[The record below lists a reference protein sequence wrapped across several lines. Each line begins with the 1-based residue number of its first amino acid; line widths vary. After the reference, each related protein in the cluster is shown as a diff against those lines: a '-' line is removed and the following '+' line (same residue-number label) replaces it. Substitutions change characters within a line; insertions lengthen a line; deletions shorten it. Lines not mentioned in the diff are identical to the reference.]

1 MTISTARLLQHMAW
15 ANQKVYQ
22 SVQSL
27 PDESLESFIVNP
39 EWTAKQILKHI
50 TSAAGWYLYC
60 LDGTSPR
67 QVKRPTNMTDVAELA
82 KMLAT
87 LDSEIIKSGNLED
100 EMLTIIYKD
109 ETEKNLRSTI
119 ISQTIHHATEHRA
132 QLVGALEFKDY
143 KPINLDD
150 IDLWAFESAFPEL
163 T

>member
-39 EWTAKQILKHI
+39 EWTARQILKHI
-50 TSAAGWYLYC
+50 TSAADWYLYS
-60 LDGTSPR
+60 LEGGSLQEIR
-67 QVKRPTNMTDVAELA
+67 RPSNMSDVANLA
-82 KMLAT
+82 KMLAA
-87 LDSEIIKSGNLED
+87 LDSEIIKSGNLDD
-100 EMLTIIYKD
+100 EMLTISYKG
-109 ETEKNLRSTI
+109 ESEKNLRSTI
-119 ISQTIHHATEHRA
+119 ISQAVHHATEHRA
-132 QLVGALEFKDY
+132 QLIGALEFKDY

-150 IDLWAFESAFPEL
+150 IDLWAFESAFPKL